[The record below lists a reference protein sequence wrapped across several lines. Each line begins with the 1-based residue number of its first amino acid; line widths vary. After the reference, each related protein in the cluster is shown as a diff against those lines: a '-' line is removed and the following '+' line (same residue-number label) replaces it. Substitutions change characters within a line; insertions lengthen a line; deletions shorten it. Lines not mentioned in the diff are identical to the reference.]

1 MRTLRAD
8 KYSHDSHEPQTALE
22 MALEGKHKYMKTVDV
37 LVVKMLQLIVTTF
50 FLFVLS
56 LWYGS
61 ILLAPLA
68 VWYNLSA
75 FLGGG
80 IFATLVASGLTI
92 GLGFYLAKLPGL
104 VDALIKPGVE
114 MYKLAL
120 STVCGLGRI
129 ANTINPKAE
138 TEKPEEKATDN
149 TADANAK

>member
-1 MRTLRAD
+1 
-8 KYSHDSHEPQTALE
+8 
-22 MALEGKHKYMKTVDV
+22 MKTVDV
-37 LVVKMLQLIVTTF
+37 LVIKLLQLIVTTF

-80 IFATLVASGLTI
+80 IFATLVAAGLTV
-92 GLGFYLAKLPGL
+92 GLGFYLTKLPGL
-104 VDALIKPGVE
+104 VDVMIKPGVE

-120 STVCGLGRI
+120 ASVCGLGRL
-129 ANTINPKAE
+129 ASTINPKTTQPAAE
-138 TEKPEEKATDN
+138 TADSSASTD
-149 TADANAK
+149 AK

>member
-1 MRTLRAD
+1 
-8 KYSHDSHEPQTALE
+8 
-22 MALEGKHKYMKTVDV
+22 MKTVDV
-37 LVVKMLQLIVTTF
+37 LVVKLLQLIVTTF

-68 VWYNLSA
+68 IWYNLSA

-104 VDALIKPGVE
+104 VDTLIKPGVE
-114 MYKLAL
+114 LYKLAL

-129 ANTINPKAE
+129 ASNIKPKATPANSE
-138 TEKPEEKATDN
+138 VKPTDS
-149 TADANAK
+149 TTTSAEAK

>member
-1 MRTLRAD
+1 
-8 KYSHDSHEPQTALE
+8 
-22 MALEGKHKYMKTVDV
+22 MKTVDV
-37 LVVKMLQLIVTTF
+37 LVVKLLQLIVTTF

-80 IFATLVASGLTI
+80 IFATLVAGGLTI
-92 GLGFYLAKLPGL
+92 GLGIYISRLPGL
-104 VDALIKPGVE
+104 IDTMIKPGVE

-120 STVCGLGRI
+120 STVCGIGRV
-129 ANTINPKAE
+129 ASTIDPKPE
-138 TEKPEEKATDN
+138 TEKTEEKPADN
-149 TADANAK
+149 TTGAEAK

>member
-1 MRTLRAD
+1 
-8 KYSHDSHEPQTALE
+8 
-22 MALEGKHKYMKTVDV
+22 MKTVDV
-37 LVVKMLQLIVTTF
+37 LVVKLLQLVVTTF

-80 IFATLVASGLTI
+80 IFATLVASGLTV
-92 GLGFYLAKLPGL
+92 GLGFYIARLPGL
-104 VDALIKPGVE
+104 ADAMIKPGIE

-120 STVCGLGRI
+120 STVCRI
-129 ANTINPKAE
+129 GGVANTINPKAE
-138 TEKPEEKATDN
+138 TEKNEDKPAASAE
-149 TADANAK
+149 AK

>member
-1 MRTLRAD
+1 
-8 KYSHDSHEPQTALE
+8 
-22 MALEGKHKYMKTVDV
+22 MKTVDV
-37 LVVKMLQLIVTTF
+37 LVVKLLQLIVTTF

-68 VWYNLSA
+68 VWYNLTA

-92 GLGFYLAKLPGL
+92 GLGFYITKLPGL
-104 VDALIKPGVE
+104 LDALIKPGVE

-120 STVCGLGRI
+120 STVCSIGRV
-129 ANTINPKAE
+129 ANTIDPKPE
-138 TEKPEEKATDN
+138 TEKTEEKAADN
-149 TADANAK
+149 TTGAEAK

>member
-1 MRTLRAD
+1 
-8 KYSHDSHEPQTALE
+8 
-22 MALEGKHKYMKTVDV
+22 MKTVDV
-37 LVVKMLQLIVTTF
+37 LVVKLLQLIVTTF

-68 VWYNLSA
+68 IWYNLSA

-120 STVCGLGRI
+120 STVCGLGRV
-129 ANTINPKAE
+129 ANTIDPKA
-138 TEKPEEKATDN
+138 EKPEEKTTDN
-149 TADANAK
+149 TSGADAK

>member
-1 MRTLRAD
+1 
-8 KYSHDSHEPQTALE
+8 
-22 MALEGKHKYMKTVDV
+22 MKTVDV
-37 LVVKMLQLIVTTF
+37 LVVKLLQLIVTTF

-80 IFATLVASGLTI
+80 IFATLVAGGLTI
-92 GLGFYLAKLPGL
+92 GLGIYISRLPGL
-104 VDALIKPGVE
+104 IDTMIKPGVE

-120 STVCGLGRI
+120 STVCGIGRV
-129 ANTINPKAE
+129 ASTIDPKPE
-138 TEKPEEKATDN
+138 TAKTEEKPADN
-149 TADANAK
+149 TTGAEAK

>member
-1 MRTLRAD
+1 
-8 KYSHDSHEPQTALE
+8 
-22 MALEGKHKYMKTVDV
+22 MKTVDV
-37 LVVKMLQLIVTTF
+37 LVVKLLQLIVTTF

-80 IFATLVASGLTI
+80 IFATLVASGLTV
-92 GLGFYLAKLPGL
+92 GLGFYIAKLPGL
-104 VDALIKPGVE
+104 IDTMIKPGVE

-120 STVCGLGRI
+120 STVCGIGRV
-129 ANTINPKAE
+129 ASAINPKTE
-138 TEKPEEKATDN
+138 TEKNEDKPANSTASTD
-149 TADANAK
+149 AK

>member
-1 MRTLRAD
+1 
-8 KYSHDSHEPQTALE
+8 
-22 MALEGKHKYMKTVDV
+22 MKTVDV
-37 LVVKMLQLIVTTF
+37 LVIKLLQLIVTTF

-68 VWYNLSA
+68 AWYNLSA

-80 IFATLVASGLTI
+80 IFATLVASGLTL
-92 GLGFYLAKLPGL
+92 GLGYYIAKLPGL
-104 VDALIKPGVE
+104 VDTMIKPGVE

-120 STVCGLGRI
+120 STVCGIGRV

-138 TEKPEEKATDN
+138 AEAEAPATDKP
-149 TADANAK
+149 ANAEAK